1 MLAEAEVEAGSV
13 ENARAIVNEVRRRA
27 GQRVQGPGADR
38 ASMAVA
44 INDPRITWAQ
54 YRVAEYPAAGW
65 TQSYAREA
73 VRAERR
79 LELAM
84 EGQRFFDLK
93 RWGVLEPTLN
103 AYLAVERTRRPHLT
117 AAQPVASRHRL
128 FPIPSIQ
135 RELSK
140 VGTEE
145 RLTQN
150 PGW

>member
-1 MLAEAEVEAGSV
+1 VGLYTAPFAGQPQ
-13 ENARAIVNEVRRRA
+13 ARA
-27 GQRVQGPGADR
+27 
-38 ASMAVA
+38 
-44 INDPRITWAQ
+44 
-54 YRVAEYPAAGW
+54 
-65 TQSYAREA
+65 A

-93 RWGVLEPTLN
+93 RWGLLEQTLN
-103 AYLAVERTRRPHLT
+103 EYLAVERTRRPHLT
-117 AAQPVASRHRL
+117 AAQPVTERHRL